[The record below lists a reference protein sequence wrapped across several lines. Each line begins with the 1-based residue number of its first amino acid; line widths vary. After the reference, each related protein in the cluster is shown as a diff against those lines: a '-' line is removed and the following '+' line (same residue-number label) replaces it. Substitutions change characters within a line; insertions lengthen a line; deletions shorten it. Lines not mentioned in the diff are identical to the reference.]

1 MLEGLTCDYVLA
13 DRGYDSNAIVEAI
26 EKQGAQVVIPSKKNR
41 LEQRDT
47 DFFLYKDRHLVEC
60 LFNKLKGFRGVATR
74 YAKLARNFLSNVYL
88 ASIYILIKI

>member
-1 MLEGLTCDYVLA
+1 LLEGLACKYVLA
-13 DRGYDSNAIVEAI
+13 DRGYDSNAII
-26 EKQGAQVVIPSKKNR
+26 ESIENQGAQAVIPSKKNR

-74 YAKLARNFLSNVYL
+74 YAKLARNFLGNIHL
-88 ASIYILIKI
+88 ASIYILLK